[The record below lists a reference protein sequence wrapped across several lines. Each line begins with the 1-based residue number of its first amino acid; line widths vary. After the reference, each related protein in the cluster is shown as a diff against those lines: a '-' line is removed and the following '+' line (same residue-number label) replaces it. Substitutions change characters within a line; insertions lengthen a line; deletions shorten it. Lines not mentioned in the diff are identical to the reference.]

1 MSARQTERTAKGTAI
16 YHEAMRTAGA
26 ETTKLGRA
34 SRVLFRSDYRS
45 RREMQTYLGTLV
57 VLAMAFRFGVLPW
70 LGDYWGYGLVAMF
83 TVHWV
88 GWELW
93 RRYGRARFPLRD
105 GVSGSSAAWRTHS
118 IRGSEHKHLP

>member
-1 MSARQTERTAKGTAI
+1 MSAASYSENT
-16 YHEAMRTAGA
+16 RTAGA

-34 SRVLFRSDYRS
+34 CRVLFRSDYRS
-45 RREMQTYLGTLV
+45 RREMRTVLGTLV
-57 VLAMAFRFGVLPW
+57 VWAIAFRYGVLPW

-83 TVHWV
+83 SVHWA

-105 GVSGSSAAWRTHS
+105 SVSGSSAAWRTYS
-118 IRGSEHKHLP
+118 IRGREHKRLP